1 MTGTLINIVAVL
13 FGGTVGS
20 LLGARLPDKIRDTV
34 MSGLGLMTIVL
45 GMGMALQSQNVLIV
59 MGSVLLGGV
68 LGEWW
73 RIEDGL
79 EAAGRWL
86 EDRFGRPGD
95 AAQGRSI
102 TRAFVTASLVF
113 CVGPLTVVGSILDG
127 LTGNYQPL
135 ALKSMLD
142 GFAALAFGASLGP
155 GVLFS
160 TLTILIFQGGLS
172 LSAKLLGTTLTGI
185 SAQTPAVVEMG
196 ATGGVLIMA
205 IGLILLDLKRIRVGN
220 FLPAIG
226 IAPLVV
232 IVLESLG
239 ITL

>member
-45 GMGMALQSQNVLIV
+45 GLGMALQSQNVLIV

-86 EDRFGRPGD
+86 EHRFGRPED

-172 LSAKLLGTTLTGI
+172 LTAKLLGTTLTGI
-185 SAQTPAVVEMG
+185 SAQTPAVIEMG

-239 ITL
+239 VAS